1 MSSTGFSSDD
11 IHDLLSKITKLEEVV
26 SKWVF
31 SLELPIKANGI
42 KYRDR
47 KKLENR
53 EYYEDD

>member
-47 KKLENR
+47 KT
-53 EYYEDD
+53 